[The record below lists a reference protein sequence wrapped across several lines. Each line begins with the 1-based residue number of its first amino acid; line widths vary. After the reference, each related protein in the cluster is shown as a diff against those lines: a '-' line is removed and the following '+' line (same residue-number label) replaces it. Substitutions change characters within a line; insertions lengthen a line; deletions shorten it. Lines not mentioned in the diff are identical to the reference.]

1 MKYVGL
7 QLISGKQVG
16 REKMGSEGETS
27 EKKKIN
33 GERIHVLIKGIRD
46 STPNIVSMCINTS
59 QISSSSIILA

>member
-1 MKYVGL
+1 MLVL
-7 QLISGKQVG
+7 QLILGKQVG

-33 GERIHVLIKGIRD
+33 GERIHV
-46 STPNIVSMCINTS
+46 STCTNTS